1 VHDTLSAYGAGFDF
15 GISLLSSLKCLWV
28 SINCR
33 GATVW
38 EVEVAK
44 ATITNAAARLPN
56 HPRHEIHTFG
66 EEEMVEN
73 EEQED
78 SHAAGQR
85 DSATTSQSKILKV
98 FKDSLLNQHLF
109 SFPM

>member
-1 VHDTLSAYGAGFDF
+1 MSLIFEAGAMPRLNRLWFRFAVHDTLSAYGAGFDF

-38 EVEVAK
+38 EVEIAK
-44 ATITNAAARLPN
+44 ATITNAAVRLPN

-73 EEQED
+73 EEQEED

-85 DSATTSQSKILKV
+85 DSATT
-98 FKDSLLNQHLF
+98 
-109 SFPM
+109 